1 MPSDTVADINR
12 EIISLWNEQFGSA
25 QPPIHWPLICP
36 EPEPNGLTVVGC
48 NPALPK
54 SGHYKVPVFHL
65 NSAIDQQIRELAA
78 HEAEAR
84 KNYPYYIPFHRLA
97 DELGLM
103 MEHVDLF
110 FYRETKQANFQ
121 KLIFKADEKL
131 NDFGQRQV
139 ELAVR
144 LIVLSRPQIILVA
157 NALAARTFK
166 AHFELKT
173 LDDDGLY
180 WVNLDGHRT
189 PVFLS
194 GMISGGHL
202 DNHTRERL
210 VWHMKRTLAANC

>member
-1 MPSDTVADINR
+1 M
-12 EIISLWNEQFGSA
+12 Q
-25 QPPIHWPLICP
+25 
-36 EPEPNGLTVVGC
+36 NGLTVVGC
-48 NPALPK
+48 NPALPTL
-54 SGHYKVPVFHL
+54 GYYNIPVFRR
-65 NSAIDQQIRELAA
+65 NSATDQQMQDLAA
-78 HEAEAR
+78 LEFKAR
-84 KNYPYYIPFHRLA
+84 KSYPYYRPFHRLA
-97 DELGLM
+97 AELGLPL
-103 MEHVDLF
+103 EHVDLF

-180 WVNLDGHRT
+180 WVNL
-189 PVFLS
+189 P
-194 GMISGGHL
+194 
-202 DNHTRERL
+202 E
-210 VWHMKRTLAANC
+210 